1 MQIRHR
7 YLGAFTILITF
18 GLLFLFNNF
27 NLLSWI
33 NFDTTLLLWPIILIL
48 VGLYILFKGR
58 KITYIITAV
67 NGFFI
72 ALVVFSF
79 LVVYSNSLPFLPKI
93 NVGKQSKVNP
103 NINFTSGKEST
114 VTDIDRANLVF
125 KSEKGDFYLRGTTN
139 ALTEYDTKTTFGE
152 YIYTKSEKNG
162 IVTVDIR
169 FDPERFPWK
178 VISEKNSFDLRLNPR
193 PKWSID
199 YDISSANLYMDLGYY
214 VVENLQLK
222 LNKASFA
229 TVNIDYGSIDS
240 ELKIILDVS
249 TSSLYLKID
258 KDVGIRITLDSS
270 LSRTEFADLKKLE
283 NNIFETDDFDK
294 KEKKVYIEGK
304 VNFGKFSLVRN

>member
-7 YLGAFTILITF
+7 YLGAFAILITV
-18 GLLFLFNNF
+18 GLLFLLNNF
-27 NLLSWI
+27 NLLSWMDF
-33 NFDTTLLLWPIILIL
+33 NTTLLLWPLILIL
-48 VGLYILFKGR
+48 IGSYLLLKGR
-58 KITYIITAV
+58 KVTYIITAV
-67 NGFFI
+67 NGFLI
-72 ALVVFSF
+72 GLVLFSF

-103 NINFTSGKEST
+103 DINFTSSKENGAK
-114 VTDIDRANLVF
+114 DIDRANLVF

-178 VISEKNSFDLRLNPR
+178 VISEKNSFDLKLNPK

-199 YDISSANLYMDLGYY
+199 YDISSANLDMDLGYY

-222 LNKASFA
+222 LIKASSA
-229 TVNIDYGSIDS
+229 TVNIDYSSIDN
-240 ELKIILDVS
+240 ELKIVLDVS
-249 TSSLYLKID
+249 ASSLYIKID
-258 KDVGIRITLDSS
+258 KDVGIRINLDST
-270 LSRTEFADLKKLE
+270 LSQTEFVGLKKLD
-283 NNIFETDDFDK
+283 NNVFETEDFDK

-304 VNFGKFSLVRN
+304 INLGKFSIVRN